1 MSSVA
6 VREALARHIDED
18 AIPTLQSL
26 KTKCPDP
33 VFVAIFYN
41 NLVRELLEQK
51 ADLLTADVCLAL
63 ISAFTNGFRTDVQPA
78 TETRLHI
85 SEVRRNM
92 QLLEA
97 DGYFIQQDMV
107 WKQTTAR
114 GIRAKE
120 WKRTAKHFPADLQ
133 AELARIQTR
142 KAG

>member
-1 MSSVA
+1 MSA
-6 VREALARHIDED
+6 RIREALARHIDED

-26 KTKCPDP
+26 KIKCPDP

-41 NLVRELLEQK
+41 NLVRELREQQ
-51 ADLLTADVCLAL
+51 ADLLTADTCLAL
-63 ISAFTNGFRTDVQPA
+63 ITAFANGFRTDVQLA
-78 TETRLHI
+78 TETRIHI

-92 QLLEA
+92 QLLAA

-120 WKRTAKHFPADLQ
+120 WKRTAKPLPP
-133 AELARIQTR
+133 ELTGGV
-142 KAG
+142 K